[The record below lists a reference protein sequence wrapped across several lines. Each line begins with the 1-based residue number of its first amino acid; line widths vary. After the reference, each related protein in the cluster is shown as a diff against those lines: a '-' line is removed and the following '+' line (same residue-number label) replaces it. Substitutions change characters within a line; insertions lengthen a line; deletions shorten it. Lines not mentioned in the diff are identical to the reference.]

1 MKMLSNVGVVFI
13 FLFMIGC
20 ASYQCEINDTK
31 IPVSFSN
38 ELGDNE
44 KFRHFSIETKLS
56 WYLFDTQ
63 PIDTLDLDEII
74 RNQLPNAKKIF
85 NLRIYSKENVIDSI
99 IRTVTTGAQF
109 LLASNRALYS
119 QRTIIIEGLVVE

>member
-1 MKMLSNVGVVFI
+1 MNKLCFVTIVFTFH
-13 FLFMIGC
+13 FLIGC
-20 ASYQCEINDTK
+20 ASYQYEITDTK
-31 IPVSFSN
+31 IPVSFSY
-38 ELGDNE
+38 ELGNNE

-63 PIDTLDLDEII
+63 PIDTLDLDDIF

-85 NLRIYSKENVIDSI
+85 NLRIYSKENVIDSM
-99 IRTVTTGAQF
+99 IRTLTTGAQF

>member
-20 ASYQCEINDTK
+20 ASYQYEINDTK